1 MHIRKA
7 FSGSRWFGGFQM
19 VLVGENMKCLDHLM
33 LELLRSRQHCLVFS
47 GLLSQEPKIRQR
59 SQLSFFSCRVVDV
72 FLPERN
78 GRLVNPQPDSLY
90 SSLLHPT
97 PTPNNLDFELVAL
110 FKLLKRALLCSSF
123 LPALYTI
130 SSEFPCNL
138 C

>member
-1 MHIRKA
+1 MQIRKA
-7 FSGSRWFGGFQM
+7 FSGSRWFGSLQM
-19 VLVGENMKCLDHLM
+19 VLVGANMKCLDHLM

-90 SSLLHPT
+90 SSLLHPANT
-97 PTPNNLDFELVAL
+97 QQLCLDFELVAL

-123 LPALYTI
+123 SSCPLYH
-130 SSEFPCNL
+130 L
-138 C
+138 L